1 MLIYLMIY
9 ISYFIIAA
17 PHLLTHDDRR
27 PAAIQQEEH
36 MPTLSYPDL
45 RAQLTQAAGV
55 LFQAGVMSHSGH
67 GNMSV
72 RLPEPGQ
79 LLLTSTGHIRNLAP
93 EQLAAVT
100 FDGEAVEGEIEPVA
114 REIVGMHACVY
125 REREDV
131 GAVIHTHSPRATS
144 FALAHTPLPV
154 VYEAFLRF
162 GITEA
167 IPVAEWAPRGS
178 PQAVAHI
185 VAQLRQHPTVPAVL
199 LGNHGLLAFARDPLA
214 AAQVIIIMEE
224 AAQLLLDA
232 ESLGGAKP
240 FPADALEREREH
252 MRRFGSAR

>member
-1 MLIYLMIY
+1 M
-9 ISYFIIAA
+9 AK
-17 PHLLTHDDRR
+17 
-27 PAAIQQEEH
+27 
-36 MPTLSYPDL
+36 LSYPEL
-45 RAQLTQAAGV
+45 RAQVVRAAGM

-72 RLPEPGQ
+72 RLPEPER
-79 LLLTSTGHIRNLAP
+79 LLLTATGHIRDLAA
-93 EQLAAVT
+93 EQLTALT
-100 FDGEAVEGEIEPVA
+100 FEGDAIEGDIEPVA

-125 REREDV
+125 RERAEV

-144 FALAHTPLPV
+144 FALAHKPLPV

-178 PQAVAHI
+178 PEAVAHI
-185 VAQLRQHPTVPAVL
+185 VTQLRQHPAVPAVL

-214 AAQVIIIMEE
+214 AAQLIIIMEE

-232 ESLGGAKP
+232 DTLGGAKP